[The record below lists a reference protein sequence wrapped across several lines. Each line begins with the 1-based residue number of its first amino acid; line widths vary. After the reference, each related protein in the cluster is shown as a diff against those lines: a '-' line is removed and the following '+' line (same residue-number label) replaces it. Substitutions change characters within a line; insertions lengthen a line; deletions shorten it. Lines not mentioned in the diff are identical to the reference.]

1 MPGTGKS
8 TLIKLI
14 SGLLKPQN
22 GEIFIDDE
30 NINLNYKNLNDFRS
44 LISYVPQQ
52 VQILNRSIKENLLLD
67 SNLKISTRLFNKVIK
82 SCFLENFINSKPRGL
97 NSIIGFRG
105 QSISGGQKQRIA
117 IARAILKK
125 KQILILDE
133 STSSLD
139 RKMEKEL
146 LVNIHKILKN
156 NTIIHVT
163 HNPEILNLYQRSIK
177 I

>member
-1 MPGTGKS
+1 M
-8 TLIKLI
+8 
-14 SGLLKPQN
+14 
-22 GEIFIDDE
+22 
-30 NINLNYKNLNDFRS
+30 
-44 LISYVPQQ
+44 
-52 VQILNRSIKENLLLD
+52 VQ
-67 SNLKISTRLFNKVIK
+67 
-82 SCFLENFINSKPRGL
+82 SCSLENFINSKPSGL
-97 NSIIGFRG
+97 KSILGFRG

-163 HNPEILNLYQRSIK
+163 HNPEILDLISKIYKNLVLNSHLILNFTNNLLQSLKFQIYQYLTNYLYKKVVNNQFIF
-177 I
+177 